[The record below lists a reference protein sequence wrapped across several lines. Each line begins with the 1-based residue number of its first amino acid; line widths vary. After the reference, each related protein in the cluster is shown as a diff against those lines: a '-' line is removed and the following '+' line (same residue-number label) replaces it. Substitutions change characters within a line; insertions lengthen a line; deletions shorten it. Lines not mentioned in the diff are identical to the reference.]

1 MAKKIR
7 EVFDEKRV
15 LPKLEDMV
23 GSFWNETLTAFQKGA
38 DSLDEAHKKYMEE
51 LRAAFGGSQ
60 ENLRI
65 LELRL
70 QRCEELK
77 SFFAAI
83 PWRSD
88 L

>member
-1 MAKKIR
+1 M
-7 EVFDEKRV
+7 
-15 LPKLEDMV
+15 
-23 GSFWNETLTAFQKGA
+23 TAFQKGA

-51 LRAAFGGSQ
+51 LRAACEGSQ
-60 ENLRI
+60 KNLQI
-65 LELRL
+65 LESSL

-77 SFFAAI
+77 SFFAAT